1 MILYDLVSD
10 TAWHCI
16 KPVFCT
22 HTVLYCIARYFTAC
36 TILYDTALHCIV
48 TVDCMTFFG
57 DMGVR
62 ALAIVLYCIAG
73 TDHCGY
79 GILSFGIVLFCV
91 IAQYCILCCT
101 VLHCVILQIVS
112 YSVLCCIV

>member
-1 MILYDLVSD
+1 MLLYDLVSD

-16 KPVFCT
+16 KLVFCT

-62 ALAIVLYCIAG
+62 ALATVLYCILLYCIALHCIVLYCIALQG
-73 TDHCGY
+73 LT
-79 GILSFGIVLFCV
+79 IVAMVFYRLV
-91 IAQYCILCCT
+91 
-101 VLHCVILQIVS
+101 
-112 YSVLCCIV
+112 